1 MRQLKIT
8 KSITNRESASLD
20 KYLQEIGKEDL
31 ITVEEEVELA
41 QRIKKGDQ
49 EALEKLTKA
58 NLRFVVSVAK
68 QYQNQGLSLP
78 DLINEGN
85 LGLIKAAEKFDETRG
100 FKFISYAVWWIR
112 QSILQALAEQSR
124 IVRLPLNQV
133 GSLNKINKAFARF
146 EQENERTPS
155 PEELAN
161 VLDLPKEKVSDTLR
175 VSGRHVSVDAPFSD
189 GEDNNLLD
197 VLVNTDSPN
206 ADRGLINESLST
218 EVERALATLTDRER
232 DIIRYFFGI
241 GCPEMTLEEI
251 GEKFGLTRERVR
263 QIKEKAIRRLRH
275 SSRNKFLKSYLGI
288 RRGVPLLFLSPPQVF
303 LPGNRYGKRDN
314 WVSLRRLKNIPTM
327 KALYTVLLLV
337 CSNTFMTIAWYG
349 HLKFNGSNNGSPL
362 PLFLVIL
369 ASWGVA
375 FFEYCFQVPAN
386 RLGFVENGGPF
397 SLIQLKI
404 IQEVI
409 SLLVFTVFTILVFRT
424 ETFRWNH
431 IAAFVCIVLA
441 VYFVFRK

>member
-155 PEELAN
+155 PEELATA
-161 VLDLPKEKVSDTLR
+161 LELPKEKVSDTLR
-175 VSGRHVSVDAPFSD
+175 VAGRHVSVDAPFAD
-189 GEDNNLLD
+189 GEDNSLLD

-218 EVERALATLTDRER
+218 EVERALSTLTDREK
-232 DIIRYFFGI
+232 DIIKYFFGI
-241 GCPEMTLEEI
+241 GCQEMTLEEI

-275 SSRNKFLKSYLGI
+275 SSRSKLLKSYLG
-288 RRGVPLLFLSPPQVF
+288 
-303 LPGNRYGKRDN
+303 
-314 WVSLRRLKNIPTM
+314 
-327 KALYTVLLLV
+327 
-337 CSNTFMTIAWYG
+337 
-349 HLKFNGSNNGSPL
+349 
-362 PLFLVIL
+362 
-369 ASWGVA
+369 
-375 FFEYCFQVPAN
+375 
-386 RLGFVENGGPF
+386 
-397 SLIQLKI
+397 
-404 IQEVI
+404 
-409 SLLVFTVFTILVFRT
+409 
-424 ETFRWNH
+424 
-431 IAAFVCIVLA
+431 
-441 VYFVFRK
+441 